1 MNENRTTIVSFD
13 CIISEETEIIMFEE
27 RENAFE
33 AKYAHDQEL
42 RFKLIAKRNK
52 QLALWAAGI
61 LGMEE
66 GAAKEYVLEVIK
78 SDFEETGDD
87 DVMRKVAGDLKDT
100 EITEAEVRVKMDA
113 LLCEVM
119 EAQG

>member
-1 MNENRTTIVSFD
+1 
-13 CIISEETEIIMFEE
+13 MFEE

-52 QLALWAAGI
+52 QLGLWAADI
-61 LGMEE
+61 LGKE
-66 GAAKEYVLEVIK
+66 GDAVDAYVLEVIK

-87 DVMRKVAGDLKDT
+87 DVMRKVAGDLTGTDVS
-100 EITEAEVRVKMDA
+100 EHDVREKMDA
-113 LLCEVM
+113 LLGEVM
-119 EAQG
+119 ETEG

>member
-1 MNENRTTIVSFD
+1 
-13 CIISEETEIIMFEE
+13 MFEE

-52 QLALWAAGI
+52 QLALWAAAI
-61 LGMEE
+61 LGKQ
-66 GAAKEYVLEVIK
+66 GDDIDAYILEVIK

-87 DVMRKVAGDLKDT
+87 DVMRKVAGDLSETD
-100 EITEAEVRVKMDA
+100 ITEADVRVKMDA
-113 LLCEVM
+113 LLGEVM
-119 EAQG
+119 QAEG

>member
-1 MNENRTTIVSFD
+1 
-13 CIISEETEIIMFEE
+13 MFEE

-52 QLALWAAGI
+52 QLGLWAAEI
-61 LGMEE
+61 LGKE
-66 GAAKEYVLEVIK
+66 GDAVNDYVLEVIK

-87 DVMRKVAGDLKDT
+87 DVMRKVAGDLSGTDVSQND
-100 EITEAEVRVKMDA
+100 VRTKMDA
-113 LLCEVM
+113 LLGEVM
-119 EAQG
+119 EAEG

>member
-1 MNENRTTIVSFD
+1 
-13 CIISEETEIIMFEE
+13 MFEE

-52 QLALWAAGI
+52 QLALWAAEKLGI
-61 LGMEE
+61 DRDAIEP
-66 GAAKEYVLEVIK
+66 YVLEVIK

-87 DVMRKVAGDLKDT
+87 DVMRKVAGDLAETD
-100 EITEAEVRVKMDA
+100 ITEADVRTKMDE
-113 LLCEVM
+113 LLGEVM
-119 EAQG
+119 EAND

>member
-1 MNENRTTIVSFD
+1 
-13 CIISEETEIIMFEE
+13 MFEE

-52 QLALWAAGI
+52 QLALWAAAI
-61 LGMEE
+61 LGTQ
-66 GAAKEYVLEVIK
+66 GDDIDAYILEVIK

-87 DVMRKVAGDLKDT
+87 DVMRKVARDLSETD
-100 EITEAEVRVKMDA
+100 ITEADVRVKMDA
-113 LLCEVM
+113 LLGEVM
-119 EAQG
+119 ETEG

>member
-1 MNENRTTIVSFD
+1 
-13 CIISEETEIIMFEE
+13 MFEE

-52 QLALWAAGI
+52 QLALWAADI
-61 LGMEE
+61 LGMEGDTVE
-66 GAAKEYVLEVIK
+66 KYVLAVIK

-100 EITEAEVRVKMDA
+100 EITEADVREKMDA
-113 LLCEVM
+113 LLGEVM
-119 EAQG
+119 EADN